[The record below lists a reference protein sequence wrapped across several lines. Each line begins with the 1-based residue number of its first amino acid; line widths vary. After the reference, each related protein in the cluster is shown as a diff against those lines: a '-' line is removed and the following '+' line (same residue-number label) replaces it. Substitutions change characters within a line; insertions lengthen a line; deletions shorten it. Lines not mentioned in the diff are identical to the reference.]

1 MGAHRID
8 SSAGSAAKG
17 KLSSVTK
24 KRLVRFVTLYPKALV
39 SDDSKVVHDIRV
51 ASRRL
56 QQLLQLICPR
66 AKSSGRKKLLRR
78 LRKVRRAFGP
88 CRNLDV
94 NLNLVRGRI
103 ETTRAASARQA
114 WEAVRVWLE
123 EKRSAALEA
132 ARVELRQHELV
143 DLIERLESL
152 LENAQDEPEALTR
165 LWERTKQVSAQWIS
179 VLDSA
184 KANPD
189 TDRIHAFRIAG
200 KKLRY
205 RAELLSE
212 LGNSAVKPI
221 INALKS
227 LQDDLGTWHDHSV
240 LRDHV
245 GEFIRRP
252 SFMQDEPRV
261 CRALLREMERDKR
274 RDRAMI
280 DDIMNK
286 AAKIAQDWL
295 ELESKVPADDKAQK
309 DQ

>member
-1 MGAHRID
+1 MGAHRVD
-8 SSAGSAAKG
+8 STTGGAAKG
-17 KLSSVTK
+17 KLSGVAK

-39 SDDSKVVHDIRV
+39 SDDTEVVHDIRV

-56 QQLLQLICPR
+56 QQLLQLIFR
-66 AKSSGRKKLLRR
+66 QTKSSGRKKLLRI

-103 ETTRAASARQA
+103 ETTRAAAARQA

-123 EKRSAALEA
+123 ERRRAALKTGRA
-132 ARVELRQHELV
+132 ELRQHELV
-143 DLIERLESL
+143 ELIERLESF
-152 LENAQDEPEALTR
+152 LENAQDEPQALAR

-179 VLDSA
+179 LLDSA

-205 RAELLSE
+205 RAELLGE
-212 LGNSAVKPI
+212 LGNSALKPMI
-221 INALKS
+221 GALKS
-227 LQDDLGTWHDHSV
+227 LQDELGTWHDHSV

-252 SFMQDEPRV
+252 DFMKDEPSM

-274 RDRAMI
+274 RDLAMI
-280 DDIMNK
+280 DELMNK
-286 AAKIAQDWL
+286 ATKVAQEWL
-295 ELESKVPADDKAQK
+295 ELESKVPGEDNAQK